1 MSHSENPKSIQDCKD
16 FIQSIEEIRDRF
28 IAKNRPTGVVDES
41 GIKGPDAD
49 EILNDFFQEEQRH
62 HEELIAPIIYQERE
76 MVMTA
81 ESVRTMK
88 VAADSGAVDH
98 IANAS
103 NLPGNVIL
111 VKTEKHRDFINASGG
126 GIKNH
131 GEANVRLKTKSGR
144 LIANTFQVADV
155 CRPLH
160 SIGKVCDGGHEVLF
174 MKGKAVVVPEGSLE
188 QFLGNCAHLATYERE
203 NGLYVMEVEVSAVP
217 DETMS
222 SFPRP
227 VAGR

>member
-1 MSHSENPKSIQDCKD
+1 
-16 FIQSIEEIRDRF
+16 
-28 IAKNRPTGVVDES
+28 
-41 GIKGPDAD
+41 
-49 EILNDFFQEEQRH
+49 
-62 HEELIAPIIYQERE
+62 
-76 MVMTA
+76 MVMAA
-81 ESVRTMK
+81 ETTRKMK

-111 VKTEKHRDFINASGG
+111 RKTDKHRDFVNASGG
-126 GIKNH
+126 GIRNH
-131 GEANVRLKTKSGR
+131 GEANVRLKTKNGR

-174 MKGKAVVVPEGSLE
+174 MKGKAVVVAEGTFEAYLE
-188 QFLGNCAHLATYERE
+188 QAAHLAVYERE
-203 NGLYVMEVEVSAVP
+203 EGLYVMEVEVSAIP
-217 DETMS
+217 DEETS

-227 VAGR
+227 DAGR

>member
-1 MSHSENPKSIQDCKD
+1 
-16 FIQSIEEIRDRF
+16 
-28 IAKNRPTGVVDES
+28 
-41 GIKGPDAD
+41 
-49 EILNDFFQEEQRH
+49 
-62 HEELIAPIIYQERE
+62 
-76 MVMTA
+76 
-81 ESVRTMK
+81 MK
-88 VAADSGAVDH
+88 TD
-98 IANAS
+98 
-103 NLPGNVIL
+103 
-111 VKTEKHRDFINASGG
+111 KHRDFINASGG

-131 GEANVRLKTKSGR
+131 GEANVGLKTKSGR

-174 MKGKAVVVPEGSLE
+174 MKGKAVVVPEGALE

-203 NGLYVMEVEVSAVP
+203 NGVYVMEVEVSAVP